1 MKWKSVLAAFLIL
14 MTLAACTPQGEESA
28 EDAARIPEAKAPT
41 EDAAGTPEEE
51 EPDGEAQ
58 CDAKPVI
65 YLYPEQ
71 ETAVTVELD
80 YDGTLT
86 TTYPVYENG
95 WNVLAQPDGTLIDP
109 ETGREYY
116 CLFWEGMPDW
126 DYDFSQGFC
135 VAGADTRA
143 FLEEALAEL
152 GLTEQE
158 ANEFLIYWLPQ
169 LEGNAYNLLSFQQ
182 EAYSDHARLTIT
194 PEPDSILRVFLAWK
208 ALEEPV
214 EIAPQHLES
223 FQREGF
229 TVVEWGGCKIS

>member
-14 MTLAACTPQGEESA
+14 MTLTACTPQGEESA

-51 EPDGEAQ
+51 EPDEEAQ

-86 TTYPVYENG
+86 TTYPAYENG

-135 VAGADTRA
+135 VAGADTRV

-208 ALEEPV
+208 VLEEPV
-214 EIAPQHLES
+214 EIAPQRLES

-229 TVVEWGGCKIS
+229 TVVEWGGCKIP